1 MAGLAANPVI
11 LPSDQKLLNHF
22 MQILL
27 KSMEANLWDGVQQF
41 SVYTGW
47 DVKLVRKVRFV
58 HSHPE
63 SISPTLLCFV

>member
-1 MAGLAANPVI
+1 MKPDRREATGLAANPVI

-41 SVYTGW
+41 NLCTGW
-47 DVKLVRKVRFV
+47 DKV
-58 HSHPE
+58 SQKGE
-63 SISPTLLCFV
+63 ILCSFPPGVTE